1 MNSKTDAAEHSAATD
16 CSPRIPT
23 VGEYVRMF
31 GTLVEVQD
39 VTPPVVPTKDYIFED
54 TSARLEARINGKVVK
69 EYGTYNNFYG
79 KDRCV
84 EAAIDE
90 ARKQQDWLGESN
102 LEFVVVKVT
111 ERCRMRPTNSEHF
124 YAREFREFKAL
135 DHGCKWDLPEETED
149 DVWSSSR
156 GHLE

>member
-1 MNSKTDAAEHSAATD
+1 MDTQARDNEASAATD
-16 CSPRIPT
+16 GSPRIPEI
-23 VGEYVRMF
+23 GEYVRTF

-54 TSARLEARINGKVVK
+54 TSARLEARVNGKVVK

-90 ARKQQDWLGESN
+90 ARQQQ
-102 LEFVVVKVT
+102 
-111 ERCRMRPTNSEHF
+111 
-124 YAREFREFKAL
+124 A
-135 DHGCKWDLPEETED
+135 
-149 DVWSSSR
+149 
-156 GHLE
+156 